1 MKIRAK
7 VTDVRWQSVAK
18 LLDARVFLLL
28 FSLFFLLI
36 GTVTTSTGL
45 YGFSS
50 IDRTLFRL
58 GGRLQG
64 QMPDLT
70 PAFVRIDVPHAEM
83 QRFLHDPAGASDM
96 MAFLAQLQASGMKG
110 ATLVLHDTLWN
121 QYSLNDVAEH
131 TSTSEMSAVS
141 EQFRAMVSRMTIYR
155 SLLVNERVLRAKV
168 VEPTQARKF
177 FFGNDALPALAT
189 EQTDFIGISAP
200 QAAHGALERPLL
212 WRGENA
218 VRYDVRLALFA
229 LQQNV
234 RSPEWLPNQG
244 IKMQAVL
251 LPTSSAAA
259 VLPFFSVDNGFVL
272 PSSIRYP
279 LSAVRDQSALRV
291 LQNKIV
297 VIGEEQDV
305 DADDLLLSVA
315 SLSHASFAAPFSAFI
330 WLHLCVAVA
339 IAIYLFI
346 LPLLNIRW
354 GILLSAL
361 MIVALMLAQ
370 QIMLSVHREW
380 FPISQWLVFLLS
392 GHVLVFLWCVKRS
405 FDGQEREA
413 VNKPA
418 PALQRTAQTKPSFW
432 SKLQRRQQVS
442 PRIPPTMTS
451 AATASDFEDSTI
463 VATARNRQYVNETPL
478 ARDTSTRQHL
488 GRYQILRELGRGAM
502 GVVYLGFDPKIARQ
516 VAIKTLHY
524 NQFDASEL
532 PNIKERFFREAAA
545 VGKLRHPNIVTIYDA
560 GEERDLAYI
569 AMDFVDGVALSA
581 HTRKEQ
587 LLDVELVYYIMTM
600 AADAVYCAHTQGI
613 IHRDIKPSN
622 ILYDEKTNEVKV
634 ADFGIAR
641 VMDGSA
647 TRTRTGDLLG
657 SPLYMSPEQIRGE
670 SVDFYT
676 DIFSLGVTFYQ
687 LLTGELPF
695 KADNIAN
702 LTFQIVQCKYKPVDE
717 VRPELPASAKRIIA
731 KALQKNPA
739 NRYASAAEMQRA
751 LQDAYARDFS

>member
-1 MKIRAK
+1 M
-7 VTDVRWQSVAK
+7 
-18 LLDARVFLLL
+18 
-28 FSLFFLLI
+28 
-36 GTVTTSTGL
+36 
-45 YGFSS
+45 
-50 IDRTLFRL
+50 
-58 GGRLQG
+58 
-64 QMPDLT
+64 
-70 PAFVRIDVPHAEM
+70 
-83 QRFLHDPAGASDM
+83 
-96 MAFLAQLQASGMKG
+96 
-110 ATLVLHDTLWN
+110 
-121 QYSLNDVAEH
+121 
-131 TSTSEMSAVS
+131 
-141 EQFRAMVSRMTIYR
+141 
-155 SLLVNERVLRAKV
+155 
-168 VEPTQARKF
+168 
-177 FFGNDALPALAT
+177 
-189 EQTDFIGISAP
+189 
-200 QAAHGALERPLL
+200 
-212 WRGENA
+212 
-218 VRYDVRLALFA
+218 
-229 LQQNV
+229 
-234 RSPEWLPNQG
+234 
-244 IKMQAVL
+244 
-251 LPTSSAAA
+251 
-259 VLPFFSVDNGFVL
+259 
-272 PSSIRYP
+272 
-279 LSAVRDQSALRV
+279 
-291 LQNKIV
+291 
-297 VIGEEQDV
+297 
-305 DADDLLLSVA
+305 
-315 SLSHASFAAPFSAFI
+315 
-330 WLHLCVAVA
+330 
-339 IAIYLFI
+339 
-346 LPLLNIRW
+346 
-354 GILLSAL
+354 
-361 MIVALMLAQ
+361 
-370 QIMLSVHREW
+370 
-380 FPISQWLVFLLS
+380 
-392 GHVLVFLWCVKRS
+392 
-405 FDGQEREA
+405 
-413 VNKPA
+413 
-418 PALQRTAQTKPSFW
+418 
-432 SKLQRRQQVS
+432 
-442 PRIPPTMTS
+442 
-451 AATASDFEDSTI
+451 
-463 VATARNRQYVNETPL
+463 